1 MKKLFILLVTF
12 VAATMCYAQSTTMA
26 TLSHEGKITVFY
38 GNNAWVDAHDAAT
51 DGDVITLSKGVFAST
66 HITKNITLRGAGAV
80 LDSIAVNDN
89 TVIPGGFD
97 IHVSTSDSAKLTIEG
112 IKFEGTITIGRYNT
126 DSLQNATFLK
136 CKLYGIEQYNT
147 GSNSRYIRDLKFIQ
161 CTIEKTLKLGSKST
175 AIFLNSSFPANVV
188 IGVDTS
194 YFPTITCYNCIIRGD
209 NLYYVTN
216 SEFRNC
222 IFTGTPP
229 YSDYGLPGS
238 CSVYNSL
245 AVSERVFSKILNRGN
260 YVINQDL
267 ASIFK
272 TYNGTY
278 NDYETF
284 ELTDSAKTAFKGDD
298 GKQIGIYGGNLSFD
312 MTPTNPRITKFDV
325 AGKTSSD
332 GKLSVDIEV
341 RSAQ

>member
-12 VAATMCYAQSTTMA
+12 VAATMCHAQSTTMA
-26 TLSHEGKITVFY
+26 TLSHKGKITVFY
-38 GNNAWVDAHDAAT
+38 GNNAWVDAHKSAT

-66 HITKNITLRGAGAV
+66 DITKNITLRGAGAV

-112 IKFEGTITIGRYNT
+112 IKFEGNITIGKNGS

-136 CKLYGIEQYNT
+136 CKLHGIEQYTTNST
-147 GSNSRYIRDLKFIQ
+147 SRYIRDLKFIQ
-161 CTIEKTLKLGSKST
+161 CTIDNSLELGSKST
-175 AIFLNSSFPANVV
+175 AIFLNSSFSANIVN
-188 IGVDTS
+188 GVNTS
-194 YFPTITCYNCIIRGD
+194 NFPTITCYNCIIRG
-209 NLYYVTN
+209 NALNYVTN

-222 IFTGTPP
+222 IFTGTPI
-229 YSDYGLPGS
+229 YSNGGLPGS

-245 AVSERVFSKILNRGN
+245 AVSGVVFREILNRGN

-267 ASIFK
+267 ATIFK
-272 TYNGTY
+272 TFNGTY

>member
-38 GNNAWVDAHDAAT
+38 GNNAWVDAHKAAT

-66 HITKNITLRGAGAV
+66 DITKNITLRGAGAV

-112 IKFEGTITIGRYNT
+112 IKFEGTITIGKNGS

-136 CKLYGIEQYNT
+136 CKLYGIEQYST
-147 GSNSRYIRDLKFIQ
+147 GSTSRYIRDLKFIQ
-161 CTIEKTLKLGSKST
+161 CTIEKTLELGSKST
-175 AIFLNSSFPANVV
+175 AIFLNSSFPANVC
-188 IGVDTS
+188 GYTS
-194 YFPTITCYNCIIRGD
+194 YLPTITCYNCIIRG
-209 NLYYVTN
+209 NTLYYVTN

-222 IFTGTPP
+222 IFTGTPS
-229 YSDYGLPGS
+229 YSDNALPGS

-245 AVSERVFSKILNRGN
+245 AVSKVVFSKILNRGN

-267 ASIFK
+267 ATVFK